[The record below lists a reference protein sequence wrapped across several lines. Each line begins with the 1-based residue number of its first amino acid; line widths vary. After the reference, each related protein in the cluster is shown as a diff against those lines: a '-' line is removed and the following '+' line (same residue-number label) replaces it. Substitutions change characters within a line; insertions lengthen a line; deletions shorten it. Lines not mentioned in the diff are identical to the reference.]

1 MLIIDDSRWPIV
13 SAHFQDTETPEE
25 MAQFYDRFEKWL
37 TRQEKFCLILR
48 RDDAEAAE
56 ERGKRSPEVKQM
68 KKDGI
73 AWMKAHKLQTSQYCA
88 GIAMVPDS
96 AKLVSLWGPI
106 VGKVVQNMYG
116 CPGRIF
122 SSEAE
127 AEQWAASQLGISE
140 RSSEVSASSSQ
151 PQKPSLRQLVMRQR
165 VSLALSGILSALGAA
180 LGLVPYYLIYLV
192 SLELFNQPREVVN
205 SQYIWILALTAVA
218 AVIGKGICMGASTH
232 IAHIAAYTILYNTRI
247 ELARKLGT
255 LPLGYFTARTT
266 GEIKKIVHE
275 DVEQLEEGLAHIVP
289 DVVAGLTVPIL
300 AGILLFIVDWRMTLA
315 TLASAA
321 IALGIFGF
329 IMSRFD
335 MSAYNALL
343 AKMNGAVIQY
353 VNGMKVIKAF
363 TRTDLSFA
371 QLQDV
376 VEEMRQVY
384 IRITRSTALPY
395 ATMLT
400 LMRSAAVTIVPAG
413 ILLSLTGS
421 LSIPTFILFV
431 VLGIGFNRPIMNVLF
446 HGMTAFYQINAAA
459 KRIGQVFDEP
469 SLAEPLRSKQPQ
481 GYDIHFRDVSFGYND
496 TLVLER
502 INFTIPAGSVTAL
515 VGASG
520 SGKST
525 IAKLIGRFWDVN
537 EGEICIG
544 GVNVKEISV
553 EQLMDTVSFVFQ
565 DVFLFNDTILEN
577 IRIGKPSAT
586 EAEIVAAAKAA
597 RCDEFI
603 QKLPQGYHTP
613 IGENGVRLS
622 GGQRQRLSIARA
634 ILKDAP
640 IIVLDEATAYV
651 DPENEALVQE
661 AIADLLARGNKTLV
675 AIAHRLST
683 ITEADRIL
691 VVDREGV
698 VAQGSHTQLL
708 ESCALYQQQWQAHTA
723 AQTWQ
728 LGFEA
733 EAPPGQTH
741 LNFHKPNMVEF
752 KACNIVFQ

>member
-1 MLIIDDSRWPIV
+1 
-13 SAHFQDTETPEE
+13 
-25 MAQFYDRFEKWL
+25 
-37 TRQEKFCLILR
+37 
-48 RDDAEAAE
+48 
-56 ERGKRSPEVKQM
+56 
-68 KKDGI
+68 
-73 AWMKAHKLQTSQYCA
+73 
-88 GIAMVPDS
+88 MVPDS

-122 SSEAE
+122 SSFAE
-127 AEQWAASQLGISE
+127 AEQWAADRLGISE
-140 RSSEVSASSSQ
+140 RSAEVSTSPSQ
-151 PQKPSLRQLVMRQR
+151 PQNPSLRQLVMRQR
-165 VSLALSGILSALGAA
+165 VSLAVSGLLSALGAA

-192 SLELFNQPREVVN
+192 SLELFNQPRAAVN
-205 SQYIWILALTAVA
+205 SQYIWMLALTAVV

-255 LPLGYFTARTT
+255 LPLGYFTTRTT

-275 DVEQLEEGLAHIVP
+275 DVEQLEAGLAHIIP

-300 AGILLFIVDWRMTLA
+300 AGILLFVVDWRMTLA
-315 TLASAA
+315 TLTSAA

-329 IMSRFD
+329 IVSRFD

-384 IRITRSTALPY
+384 IRITRTTALPY

-413 ILLSLTGS
+413 ILLYLMGS

-459 KRIGQVFDEP
+459 KRIKQVFDEP
-469 SLAEPLRSKQPQ
+469 ALAEPLRSKQPQ
-481 GYDIHFRDVSFGYND
+481 GYAIDFHNVSFGYSD

-502 INFTIPAGSVTAL
+502 INFTIPQGSVTAL

-520 SGKST
+520 AGKST
-525 IAKLIGRFWDVN
+525 IAKLIGRFWDVS

-544 GVNVKEISV
+544 GANVKEISV
-553 EQLMDTVSFVFQ
+553 ERLMDTVSFVFQ

-577 IRIGKPSAT
+577 IRIGKQSAT

-603 QKLPQGYHTP
+603 QELPQGYHTP

-634 ILKDAP
+634 ILKNAP

-661 AIADLLARGNKTLV
+661 AIAHLLARGNKTLV

-683 ITEADRIL
+683 ITEADAFWSSIAK
-691 VVDREGV
+691 E
-698 VAQGSHTQLL
+698 
-708 ESCALYQQQWQAHTA
+708 W
-723 AQTWQ
+723 
-728 LGFEA
+728 
-733 EAPPGQTH
+733 
-741 LNFHKPNMVEF
+741 
-752 KACNIVFQ
+752 